1 MPVNTPKKSEE
12 AKSKND
18 PNGSSHQRVDKPP
31 EPPLEQKQPAPDSEV
46 SSLRKTHKSSQ
57 GSAKEEPS
65 ELPSQLMQQTMKPE
79 SEDSSSSSS
88 SSSSS
93 ESSDE
98 EVPLKEKM
106 KELPPPPP
114 LKRRDKFQSPLHSR
128 GKNLKS

>member
-1 MPVNTPKKSEE
+1 MADIMPVNTPKKSEE

-18 PNGSSHQRVDKPP
+18 SDGSRCQRVDKSP
-31 EPPLEQKQPAPDSEV
+31 EPSLELKQPAQDSEV

-57 GSAKEEPS
+57 GSAEEGPSEPS
-65 ELPSQLMQQTMKPE
+65 SKLKQPMQQTMKPE

-98 EVPLKEKM
+98 EVPSKEKM

-114 LKRRDKFQSPLHSR
+114 FKKRDRS
-128 GKNLKS
+128 